1 MTIDFNI
8 DSWLED
14 FKTKLVEK
22 FGNRLSFFGIQG
34 SYGRGEQTAGSD
46 IDVVVIIDGITHY
59 DLLAYRNMIDTMNFS
74 NKICG
79 FVSGVDVLR
88 AWNKSDLLQLFL
100 DTQPIV
106 GSLDSFGISFTKEDI
121 RNAVRIEACNLY
133 HVCSH
138 NLLHARSMD
147 TLTRL
152 YKTARFIVR
161 MKYYY
166 ITENYIA
173 KFSDLEDIVPGADRL
188 VLKLAGEI
196 GDRCNDDDFDRYS
209 MILLDWVGDV
219 IKLMWQVLP

>member
-147 TLTRL
+147 TLMRL